1 MSIRTDR
8 VGRMIQREVADL
20 LQQDF
25 GEASQSLVTVTSV
38 RMTDDLGIAYV
49 DVSVL
54 GTTPQQRQAAFERL
68 EAQTTQVRHALAQR
82 IRHQVRRI
90 PEVKFFLDE
99 GPQRVERMDAL
110 FAQIAADRDERGPAE
125 DDGAADEDT
134 SRGAY

>member
-25 GEASQSLVTVTSV
+25 GEATQSLVTVTGV

-49 DVSVL
+49 DLSVL
-54 GTTPQQRQAAFERL
+54 GGTPEARKAAFGRV
-68 EAQTTQVRHALAQR
+68 EAQTTEIRHALAQR

-90 PEVKFFLDE
+90 PELKFFLDE
-99 GPQRVERMDAL
+99 GPQKAARMDEL
-110 FAQIAADRDERGPAE
+110 FAQIASERDERDPADDETE
-125 DDGAADEDT
+125 DNGRP
-134 SRGAY
+134 SRGEY

>member
-25 GEASQSLVTVTSV
+25 GEASQSLVTVTGV

-54 GTTPQQRQAAFERL
+54 GATPEQRQAAVARL
-68 EAQTTQVRHALAQR
+68 DAQTVEIRHALAQR
-82 IRHQVRRI
+82 IRHQLRRI
-90 PEVKFFLDE
+90 PELKFFLDE
-99 GPQRVERMDAL
+99 GPQRVERMDEL
-110 FAQIAADRDERGPAE
+110 FAQIAAERGADPTSGPDPE
-125 DDGAADEDT
+125 ADEPG
-134 SRGAY
+134 RGDY

>member
-25 GEASQSLVTVTSV
+25 GEATQSLVTVTGV
-38 RMTDDLGIAYV
+38 RMTDDLGLAYI

-54 GTTPQQRQAAFERL
+54 GTTSEQRQAAFARL
-68 EAQTTQVRHALAQR
+68 EGQTTPIRHALAQR

-90 PEVKFFLDE
+90 PELKFFLDE
-99 GPQRVERMDAL
+99 GPQRVERMEEL
-110 FAQIAADRDERGPAE
+110 FAKIAADREDEPR
-125 DDGAADEDT
+125 DEGDT
-134 SRGAY
+134 DEAPSRGDY

>member
-25 GEASQSLVTVTSV
+25 GEATHSLVTVTGV

-54 GTTPQQRQAAFERL
+54 GGDDRQRNAAFLRLDGQAADI
-68 EAQTTQVRHALAQR
+68 RHALAPR
-82 IRHQVRRI
+82 VSHLKRV
-90 PEVKFFLDE
+90 PEIKFFLDE
-99 GPQRVERMDAL
+99 GPQRRERIEDL
-110 FAQIAADRDERGPAE
+110 FAQIAAERGDDPAPPP
-125 DDGAADEDT
+125 DDEPA
-134 SRGAY
+134 SRGDY

>member
-8 VGRMIQREVADL
+8 VGRMIQREVADI
-20 LQQDF
+20 LQQDL
-25 GEASQSLVTVTSV
+25 GEASQSLVTVTGV

-54 GTTPQQRQAAFERL
+54 GTTPEQRQAAFGRL
-68 EAQTTQVRHALAQR
+68 EAQTTEVRHALAQR

-99 GPQRVERMDAL
+99 GPQRAARMDEL
-110 FAQIAADRDERGPAE
+110 FAQIAAERGDPSDAG
-125 DDGAADEDT
+125 DDADET
-134 SRGAY
+134 PSRGDY